1 MASDSASDYEQD
13 TEQDSSA
20 VNNPQHEEPF
30 SIDVLLRRLEEVQ
43 RNEDPVALANRTR
56 AEEVQRSEELAV
68 LQKLTRRSVLL
79 QQLIIDYQQQ
89 WCCMLNLLEKTNEA
103 QKSVQKAVEHC
114 VNQSAAAER
123 AWLAYWGIK
132 KEHMESPMN
141 SYSSPGWI

>member
-13 TEQDSSA
+13 SLA
-20 VNNPQHEEPF
+20 VPDHQSEEPF
-30 SIDVLLRRLEEVQ
+30 SIDLLLRRLEQVQ
-43 RNEDPVALANRTR
+43 HNEDPLTLANRIR

-114 VNQSAAAER
+114 VNQNAAAER

-132 KEHMESPMN
+132 KAHMKNPAA